1 MKGFTTQTRN
11 RKAIIKDL
19 CKSTRLR
26 PENILE
32 TVEQEQCFWHE
43 RYANKPASKAFTI
56 EELLT
61 APVSEPRVGIGK
73 FTSTANSHKKH
84 QNLFSAFCGFW
95 YLAMFTDNLGKK
107 DFNFNVWTGDRF
119 AFHPAECRNIIEG
132 THGTDT
138 YHQWVKTVKDN
149 FSTSS
154 SWLVAEAKK
163 AIPQWAAASVVCCDS
178 SARLV
183 AQVPDIEVRS
193 GVAFFIY

>member
-1 MKGFTTQTRN
+1 MKGFATQTRN

-32 TVEQEQCFWHE
+32 TVEQEQRYWHE
-43 RYANKPASKAFTI
+43 RYSNKPACKLFSI

-61 APVSEPRVGIGK
+61 PPHQEPRVASNN
-73 FTSTANSHKKH
+73 FVASSETHKNH
-84 QNLFSAFCGFW
+84 QHLFSATCGFW
-95 YLAMFTDNLGKK
+95 MLGMFTDNVGKR
-107 DFNFNVWTGDRF
+107 DFNFNVWTGERM
-119 AFHPAECRNIIEG
+119 AFHPAQCRNIIEG

-138 YHQWVKTVKDN
+138 YHQWVKTVKDDFN
-149 FSTSS
+149 TSS

-163 AIPQWAAASVVCCDS
+163 AIPQWAAASIVCCDS